1 MERLYFGIPTILIAQ
16 NKVHESIINKWV
28 TMGCAEK
35 SEDSVHII
43 EKKILHIIENKK
55 ARNDLSKNGRN
66 LVDGKGASRIAEAM
80 LKII

>member
-1 MERLYFGIPTILIAQ
+1 MTFHRKIIVFLKDLLKLSQRFREFLRVLIP
-16 NKVHESIINKWV
+16 
-28 TMGCAEK
+28 
-35 SEDSVHII
+35 
-43 EKKILHIIENKK
+43 KKQSCKNKK